1 MPLVAALLKHEGFA
15 RAMDALEKKE
25 ETRFFCRHGLDHALD
40 VARIMTILSLE
51 NERDF
56 ARETIYLAALLHDI
70 GRSAN
75 DAHHDEASVAL
86 ARDFL
91 HAIGADE
98 AQSADILEAI
108 SNHRD
113 KSKTVTAAIASLSE
127 LLAMADTLSRP
138 CYRCKA
144 AAECYWSDAR
154 RNHTIT
160 Y

>member
-25 ETRFFCRHGLDHALD
+25 ETRLFCRHGLDHALD
-40 VARIMTILSLE
+40 VARIMTILSL
-51 NERDF
+51 
-56 ARETIYLAALLHDI
+56 ETIYLAALLHDI

-86 ARDFL
+86 ARNFL
-91 HAIGADE
+91 HAIGAGE

-113 KSKTVTAAIASLSE
+113 KSKTMTAASASLAE

-144 AAECYWSDAR
+144 AAECYWSDTR